1 MRVRQL
7 TASGDFSFGQ
17 GSANYL
23 VDSRETVAQEVLT
36 TLLLFQG
43 EWFLDITAGVPWFTQ
58 VAGVGTIPIYDSI
71 IKEAILN
78 VQGVTAIAKYSS
90 SMNRA
95 TRVLTVAATVNTQF
109 GITQVQVNLPITIPN
124 GLAAI

>member
-7 TASGDFSFGQ
+7 TATGDFPFGQ

-23 VDSRETVAQEVLT
+23 VDSRATVAQEVLT

-43 EWFLDITAGVPWFTQ
+43 EWFLDITKGVPWFTQ
-58 VAGVGTIPIYDSI
+58 VAGVGTIPLYDSI

-78 VQGVTAIAKYSS
+78 VQGVTAIVNYSS
-90 SMNRA
+90 NLNRV
-95 TRVLTVAATVNTQF
+95 TRQLTVAVTIDTQF
-109 GITQVQVNLPITIPN
+109 GITQVQVNIPIAIPS
-124 GLAAI
+124 GLTAI